1 MTFPHYLKSKFLIIP
16 LGIIVTLLYFAWKQW
31 ALSHF
36 ESSSQK
42 INVAEQSLLPGNYF
56 EASIPPPKE
65 AQYSSADYRIWIP
78 SNTKKIRGLI
88 IKQHGCGDP
97 AAASGMNHA
106 KDLQWQALA
115 LKHQFALIGTKLP
128 SGNKPCESWALINYG
143 SGKAF
148 LKALNALAEKSQHSE
163 LENAPWVLW
172 GHSGGADWAAQML
185 QEYPERTIAMVAARC
200 GGFTFFGVNPKLADI
215 PVLFSLG
222 ENEPTEDEC
231 LNLPQKVFTRYRK
244 TGALWAVAV
253 GNKTGH
259 ETGDTRFLAIPYL
272 DEIITKRL
280 PAQGNQLRPIK
291 AAQGWLGNPRT
302 QEIAPVDSY
311 TGDSFKAAWL
321 PNEDIAKKWQGYVKT
336 GKVPPTQKPAAPSNV
351 RAATIHPTEVTIK
364 WDFTPDLENGLP
376 SFNIY
381 RNNTLIA
388 TIKGQ
393 DHNFGDSPKLQGIA
407 LEFRDKYM
415 KGSTKYNI
423 SAVNEL
429 GESKSE
435 STLVKNQ

>member
-1 MTFPHYLKSKFLIIP
+1 MTFLHYLKLKFLIIP
-16 LGIIVTLLYFAWKQW
+16 LGITVTLLYFGWKQW
-31 ALSHF
+31 ATSRF

-42 INVAEQSLLPGNYF
+42 TNVAEQSLLPGNYF

-128 SGNKPCESWALINYG
+128 NGNKPCESWALINYG

-148 LKALNALAEKSQHSE
+148 LKALHALAEKSQHSE
-163 LENAPWVLW
+163 VENVPWVLW

-185 QEYPERTIAMVAARC
+185 QEYPERTIAMVGARC

-222 ENEPTEDEC
+222 EKEPTEDEC

-291 AAQGWLGNPRT
+291 ARQGWLGNPRT

-311 TGDSFKAAWL
+311 AGDSLKAAWL
-321 PNEDIAKKWQGYVKT
+321 PNKDSAKKWQKYVKT
-336 GKVPPTQKPAAPSNV
+336 GKIPPSRKPAAPSNV
-351 RAATIHPTEVTIK
+351 RAATIHLTEVEIK
-364 WDFTPDLENGLP
+364 WNYVPDLENGLP
-376 SFNIY
+376 SFRIY
-381 RNNTLIA
+381 KNNSLIA

-393 DHNFGDSPKLQGIA
+393 DHSFGDAPDPPNVM
-407 LEFRDKYM
+407 LEFQDDNASRDSVYSV
-415 KGSTKYNI
+415 GAFNNLGENI
-423 SAVNEL
+423 SQAAQVTE
-429 GESKSE
+429 
-435 STLVKNQ
+435 